1 VATLFVSDI
10 HLSPARPDIVRL
22 FRSFLLGQARGADAL
37 YILGDLFEYWAGDDD
52 LGDPFAS
59 GIVRDLAGCA
69 GCGVPTYF
77 MRGNRDFLVGE
88 AFARAAGLTLLDDPA
103 TIDCQGRKILIT
115 HGDELCTDD
124 RAYQEFRGKVRSPQ
138 WIDAFLARPLAER
151 KREIESLRKLSEAEK
166 RVKPAALMDVSGAA
180 VEELL
185 RRHGCPTLIH
195 GHTHRP
201 ARHEHLVDGK
211 RYERWVLA
219 DWYERGSYL
228 ACDAHGVRSEPLA
241 SI

>member
-22 FRSFLLGQARGADAL
+22 FRGFLLGQARGADAL

-69 GCGVPTYF
+69 DSGVRTYF
-77 MRGNRDFLVGE
+77 MRGNRDFLAGE
-88 AFARAAGLTLLDDPA
+88 AFARAAGLSLLEDPKAIDLHGRSTLL
-103 TIDCQGRKILIT
+103 T

-124 RAYQEFRGKVRSPQ
+124 VPYQDFRRHVRSKG
-138 WIDAFLARPLAER
+138 WIDAFLARPLEER
-151 KREIESLRKLSEAEK
+151 RREIESLRALSEAEK
-166 RVKPAALMDVSGAA
+166 RKKPAAIMDVNAGA
-180 VEELL
+180 VEGLL
-185 RRHGCPTLIH
+185 RRHGYPTLIH

-211 RYERWVLA
+211 RCERWVLA

-228 ACDAHGVRSEPLA
+228 VCDAHGVRSAPLA